1 MNPECKIPAPLDPG
15 FLPPVLFNRQY
26 VAAAENSGEA
36 VPLVLGLERERG
48 LISRF
53 ETVVKGRPDAETL
66 RYVERLV
73 KFLLWSR
80 GGWRIWFG
88 GPAAIGNQLAL
99 DYSKTGARRF
109 DAGLMSRVYER
120 PFEVVVLPADAVPAA
135 RESGAA
141 LGGHLDGCRIGF
153 DLGASDYKIAAVNNG
168 EVVYSD
174 ELPWNPK
181 DEPDPQYHY
190 ERIHLGLKKAAA
202 HLPRVDAIGGS
213 SAGVMVDN
221 KIMVASLFRA
231 VPDEKFDDAKNI
243 FLRLRREWN
252 VSLEV
257 MNDGDVTA
265 LAGAMSLKTNAML
278 GIAMGS
284 SEAGGYLD
292 PQGRITGSLSEL
304 AFAPVDY
311 NPQAAVDE
319 WSGDQGVGAL
329 YFSQQAVGK
338 LLPAAG
344 IKLPPEMGLPE
355 KLQEVQKL
363 MAAGDARAA
372 KIYETI
378 GVYLGYTI
386 PHYADFYDFQ
396 HLLMLGRVTTG
407 RGGDILLANAREV
420 LKTEFP
426 GLAAKILLHVPDE
439 QTRRVGQAVAAAS
452 LPELPAAGRK

>member
-1 MNPECKIPAPLDPG
+1 MSLPPKLKVPAPLDAG
-15 FLPPVLFNRQY
+15 FLPAIVFNRHY
-26 VAAAENSGEA
+26 VAAAKSSGTTE
-36 VPLVLGLERERG
+36 PLVIGLERENG

-53 ETVVKGRPDAETL
+53 ETVVKSEPDADTL

-73 KFLLWSR
+73 KFVLWAR

-88 GPAAIGNQLAL
+88 GPAAIGAHLAQH
-99 DYSKTGARRF
+99 YSKGGTRSF
-109 DAGLMSRVYER
+109 DADLMSRVYEHL
-120 PFEVVVLPADAVPAA
+120 FEVVVTAADAVPAA
-135 RESGAA
+135 RESAAA

-153 DLGASDYKIAAVNNG
+153 DLGASDYKVAAVKDG
-168 EVVYSD
+168 QVVYSE

-181 DEPDPQYHY
+181 EQPDPQYHY
-190 ERIHLGLKKAAA
+190 ERLNAGLKKAAA

-213 SAGVMVDN
+213 SAGVIVDN

-231 VPDEKFDDAKNI
+231 VPAEKFDDAKNI

-252 VSLEV
+252 VPLEV

-284 SEAGGYLD
+284 SQAVGYLD
-292 PQGRITGSLSEL
+292 LQGQIAGWLSEL

-311 NPQAAVDE
+311 NPDAAVDE
-319 WSGDQGVGAL
+319 WSGDHGVGAL

-338 LLPAAG
+338 LLPAAQ
-344 IKLPPEMGLPE
+344 IELPPAMGLPE
-355 KLQEVQKL
+355 KLQEVQKM

-378 GVYLGYTI
+378 GVYLGYAI
-386 PHYADFYDFQ
+386 PHYADFYDFR
-396 HLLMLGRVTTG
+396 HLLILGRVTTG
-407 RGGDILLANAREV
+407 QGGDIVLAKAHEV

-426 GLAAKILLHVPDE
+426 ELAANILVHVPDE
-439 QTRRVGQAVAAAS
+439 KTRRVGQAVAAAS
-452 LPELPAAGRK
+452 LPAVGRK